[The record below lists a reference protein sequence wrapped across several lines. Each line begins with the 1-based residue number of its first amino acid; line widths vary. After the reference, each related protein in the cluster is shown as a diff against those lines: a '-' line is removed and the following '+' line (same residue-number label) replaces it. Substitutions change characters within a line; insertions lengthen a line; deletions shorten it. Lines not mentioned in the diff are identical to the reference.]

1 MLEVGLGPWES
12 WKSPG
17 GQGSARTQGWDMDPF
32 VPGSPRL
39 QQSQELNRGTL
50 VPGLE
55 PPALPEERVETPG
68 FDVCLQLIKR
78 AA

>member
-1 MLEVGLGPWES
+1 
-12 WKSPG
+12 
-17 GQGSARTQGWDMDPF
+17 MDPF

-55 PPALPEERVETPG
+55 PPALPEERVETSG